1 MQSSKL
7 DFRPFLVL
15 LALHISTLLFT
26 QTPVFQSGEAGY
38 ACFRIPAIVCAP
50 NGELLAFCEARKDN
64 CQDHG
69 DVRIV
74 MKRSQDQGRTW
85 SEPTVVVENGN
96 AQAGNPAPV
105 FDAMDRRFPQGR
117 LFLFCN
123 TGTVSEQEVREGKAP
138 REVWYKTSTD
148 LGKTW
153 SNPLNITVQVS
164 KPLQLSSNPK
174 YKFAEDWRSY
184 ANTPG
189 HALQIQHGKKR
200 GRIFVPA
207 NHSAGPPQAR
217 FKDYRA
223 HAFYSDDHGKSWKI
237 SPNVEY
243 PGSNESTAAEL
254 LNDGVL
260 MNIRDQSGESKL
272 RLLAYSKNAG
282 KKWDAVYLEK
292 QLPDP
297 VCEGSMIN
305 FQDKNGKNWLLFS
318 NLEHQSKRQNLVLKA
333 SDDDGKTWS
342 LVQVIC
348 EGSSAYS
355 DLVIQK
361 DGQIGVLYERDNY
374 SQIVYQILSFSP

>member
-1 MQSSKL
+1 MKFLSAFLIFFGHASS
-7 DFRPFLVL
+7 V
-15 LALHISTLLFT
+15 FT

-74 MKRSQDQGRTW
+74 MKSSQDDGKTW
-85 SEPTVVVENGN
+85 TALRVIVENGN
-96 AQAGNPAPV
+96 FQAGNPAPV
-105 FDAMDRRFPQGR
+105 FDLMDRRFPQGR
-117 LFLFCN
+117 LFLIYN
-123 TGTVSEQEVREGKAP
+123 TGTVSEQAVREGKAP
-138 REVWYKTSTD
+138 REIWYKTSTD

-153 SNPLNITVQVS
+153 SSPLNITPQVS
-164 KPLQLSSNPK
+164 KPLQVSSNPQ
-174 YKFAEDWRSY
+174 YNFAEDWRSY

-189 HALQIQHGKKR
+189 HALQIKNSKKR

-207 NHSAGPPQAR
+207 NHSAGPPQAN
-217 FKDYRA
+217 FKDYHA
-223 HAFYSDDHGKSWKI
+223 HAFYSDDHGKSWKL
-237 SPNVEY
+237 SPNIEY

-254 LNDGVL
+254 SNGGVL
-260 MNIRDQSGESKL
+260 MNMRDQSGMGKC
-272 RLLAYSKNAG
+272 RILAYSKNAG
-282 KKWDAVYLEK
+282 KKWDTVYLEK

-297 VCEGSMIN
+297 VCQGSMLN
-305 FQDKNGKNWLLFS
+305 YRDQNGKKWLLFS

-333 SDDDGKTWS
+333 SADEGKTWQ

-355 DLVIQK
+355 DLVVQK
-361 DGQIGVLYERDNY
+361 NGQIGVLYERDNY
-374 SQIVYQILSFSP
+374 SQIVYQILTFLP